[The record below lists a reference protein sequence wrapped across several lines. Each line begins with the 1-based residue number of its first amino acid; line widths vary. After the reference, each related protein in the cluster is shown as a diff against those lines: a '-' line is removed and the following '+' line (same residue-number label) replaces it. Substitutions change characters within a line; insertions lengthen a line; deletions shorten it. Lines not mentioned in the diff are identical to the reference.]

1 MKRDFF
7 GKARAK
13 KAALRYNH
21 PSHNVKLI
29 LVVGDYGART
39 TALYLAELLRENDQ
53 PTAAFT
59 DRASHI
65 NGQTYEQ
72 RYDAS
77 ADAIQR
83 AISRA
88 KKNASTVVMAV
99 TPAFLRSS
107 VLETLQIELIVA
119 TTDGEMS
126 REVLEQPTSYVVLPE
141 GMPSDTITI
150 APHQKIS
157 FGDSELAE
165 AYLRNTVLYRKGT
178 EVEVTIDHQTNMTL
192 STYLLGRPNAYNV
205 AAAVASG
212 YLLGLDISR
221 FEEGIARLESV
232 PGNLEQI
239 ETDRPYDIYVDGA
252 PAARS
257 ADLVSASLKQLARR
271 RLLIAC
277 DDSFDDE
284 TLDMLSTRA
293 DRVTVAK
300 GKEVNGRYHADDI
313 KQAVKLTLRSAKK
326 DDLVLLLGP
335 HFASESEDGRTAGEV
350 LVLEVQSA

>member
-1 MKRDFF
+1 MKHDIF

-29 LVVGDYGART
+29 LVVGEYGART

-65 NGQTYEQ
+65 DGETYTE

-83 AISRA
+83 AISRS
-88 KKNASTVVMAV
+88 KKRASTVVMAV
-99 TPAFLRSS
+99 TPAFLRSR
-107 VLETLQIELIVA
+107 VLETLQIEMIVA
-119 TTDGEMS
+119 ISDCESS
-126 REVLEQPTSYVVLPE
+126 REVLEQLASYVVVPE
-141 GMPSDTITI
+141 GMPTESIAI

-165 AYLRNTVLYRKGT
+165 AYLRNTVLYRQGT
-178 EVEVTIDHQTNMTL
+178 EVEVTIDHQTNLTL
-192 STYLLGRPNAYNV
+192 STYLLGRANAYDV
-205 AAAVASG
+205 AAAVAAG

-232 PGNLEQI
+232 PGNLEKIASDQVY
-239 ETDRPYDIYVDGA
+239 TIYVDGA
-252 PAARS
+252 PTSRS

-277 DDSFDDE
+277 DESFDED
-284 TLDMLSTRA
+284 TLDTLSTRA
-293 DRVTVAK
+293 DHVTVAG
-300 GKEVNGRYHADDI
+300 GKEEKGRYHADNT
-313 KQAVKLTLRSAKK
+313 KHAVELTLRSAKK
-326 DDLVLLLGP
+326 DDVVLLLGP
-335 HFASESEDGRTAGEV
+335 HYANEADDGRSVGEALVTEV
-350 LVLEVQSA
+350 LGA